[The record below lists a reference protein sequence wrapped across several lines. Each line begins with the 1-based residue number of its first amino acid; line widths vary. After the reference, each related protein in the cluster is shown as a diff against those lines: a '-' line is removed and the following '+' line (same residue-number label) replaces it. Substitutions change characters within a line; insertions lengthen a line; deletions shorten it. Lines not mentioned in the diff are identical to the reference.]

1 MRFKE
6 FQIEDAVMKNKVI
19 RYLNK
24 RPDSDPIF
32 PNVYKVLVGEPIT
45 TRINNYVKMRG
56 DKDALA
62 AVSYLDRIIPTLGS
76 VSEVKEFLNDFKKS
90 NYDLIS
96 INKLCPKSGMSNAE
110 ALSNVVENSF
120 AKKLFNELS
129 GNYRGKNDAGP
140 GEAAL
145 AILSPNITYAQGAT
159 VDDYGRGGDIIV
171 NGVGKVEVKGGEG
184 GRLVSRVNLDQS
196 RMAEILQGYKL
207 FKYKKPK
214 VVKAKRSSTK
224 QPKPLEPLSSNVQSA
239 VANFLKSR
247 NEPQAQE
254 PKVQE
259 PQDQLDE
266 GSAGMASITAFRLS
280 QPLPED
286 FPAKEFVRAASIA
299 WFDEVREHLVNAV
312 GTPAFKRL
320 WFNDI
325 FDAYREY
332 AGWTGILF
340 VTDVAY
346 QYTVTGDQ
354 IPDEYISSFGSL
366 YYPKSKQSRDLAP
379 QVKPIL

>member
-6 FQIEDAVMKNKVI
+6 FFYEDVDLKNRVI
-19 RYLNK
+19 RGLK
-24 RPDSDPIF
+24 KKPDTDPIF
-32 PNVYKVLVGEPIT
+32 SKVYKVLVGEPIT
-45 TRINNYVKMRG
+45 TRINNYVKIRG

-62 AVSYLDRIIPTLGS
+62 AVSYLDRTIPTLGD
-76 VSEVKEFLNDFKKS
+76 VSEVKAFLDDFKKS

-96 INKLCPKSGMSNAE
+96 VNKLCPKSGMSSAE

-120 AKKLFNELS
+120 AKKLFNEIS
-129 GNYRGKNDAGP
+129 VNYKGKNDAGP

-171 NGVGKVEVKGGEG
+171 NGVGKVEVKGGAG

-196 RMAEILQGYKL
+196 GMAEILQGYKL

-214 VVKAKRSSTK
+214 DVTAKRSKKQPTTK
-224 QPKPLEPLSSNVQSA
+224 QPEPVEPLSSNVQSA
-239 VANFLKSR
+239 ISNFLKSR
-247 NEPQAQE
+247 NEPQ
-254 PKVQE
+254 VQE

-266 GSAGMASITAFRLS
+266 DSAGMASITAFRMS

-286 FPAKEFVRAASIA
+286 FPAVEFVRAASVA
-299 WFDEVREHLVNAV
+299 WFGEVRDHLIKAI
-312 GTPAFKRL
+312 GTPEFKRL

-354 IPDEYISSFGSL
+354 IPDDYIASFGTL

-379 QVKPIL
+379 QVKPKL